1 MAANQL
7 KDLPEW
13 RIEHIASK
21 GAEFQSITPSWA
33 HDEIPKNICLH
44 SCPGH
49 QPANTVLISYIPEI
63 ISPCQCHPTSLILIL
78 ECKYF
83 RTFSNTRNE
92 IRFSLSIKQPR
103 TLTNFR
109 SYFISSTAPSTLMI
123 SGQISSRTERT
134 WAISGTMIES

>member
-13 RIEHIASK
+13 RIEQIASK

-92 IRFSLSIKQPR
+92 IPY
-103 TLTNFR
+103 R
-109 SYFISSTAPSTLMI
+109 SSSQ
-123 SGQISSRTERT
+123 GH
-134 WAISGTMIES
+134 